1 MCIRDS
7 LEWLWAAICRENP
20 FSARTLLQQRCV
32 FWSPLHKC
40 EFMHKFDPYNLRQKC
55 SPMIL
60 VSGNIRFMGI
70 FAWIPLGGAVKWEW
84 GGRRRQFLAI
94 WTATS
99 SESSEIR
106 PAILYDDMLT
116 LVGRQMTAKRNDLEW
131 LWAAIC
137 RENPFSASTL
147 LQQRCVFWSPLHK
160 FEWR

>member
-1 MCIRDS
+1 MTLDGKNALFCRKDAS
-7 LEWLWAAICRENP
+7 LRAHCTNMNKDRPIQP
-20 FSARTLLQQRCV
+20 G
-32 FWSPLHKC
+32 
-40 EFMHKFDPYNLRQKC
+40 QKC

-60 VSGNIRFMGI
+60 VSGNLGFMGI
-70 FAWIPLGGAVKWEW
+70 FVGVRLGGGVKWEW

-94 WTATS
+94 WMTTF

-106 PAILYDDMLT
+106 PAILHDDMLT
-116 LVGRQMTAKRNDLEW
+116 LVGRKMTAKKCPW
-131 LWAAIC
+131 MTWVAIC